1 MRKARIALT
10 AALVTALGL
19 GLTACGGDSEDGAA
33 EKESPTAAAP
43 TPDAASPSAEGGDG
57 EGGATRPA
65 GDVTAPGTGL
75 KVGDKAVLP
84 FEYAKKKG
92 TLAITVTAIDKG
104 AEADMSRFGER
115 AKGLT
120 PYFIK
125 MRVENVGDTH
135 LSHAY
140 VQLRGLLD
148 GGRSTGVSLIGD
160 IPGKC
165 DKESAPAEF
174 GKGVSFETC
183 SLAASQSGVV
193 TGAEFDDGDAYSDK
207 PVVWT
212 AS

>member
-10 AALVTALGL
+10 AALVTTFGL
-19 GLTACGGDSEDGAA
+19 GLTACGGDSDDGAK

-43 TPDAASPSAEGGDG
+43 APDTQSPSADESAGGD
-57 EGGATRPA
+57 AQPA
-65 GDVTAPGTGL
+65 GDVTAPGSKL

-104 AEADMSRFGER
+104 TEADMSQFGAR

-125 MRVENVGDTH
+125 MKVENVGDTD
-135 LSHAY
+135 LSRAY
-140 VQLRGLLD
+140 VQLRGLLAS
-148 GGRSTGVSLIGD
+148 GQGTGVSLIGD

-174 GKGVSFETC
+174 AKGGSFETC
-183 SLAASQSGVV
+183 SLAASRSGDV
-193 TGAEFDDGDAYSDK
+193 TGAEFDEGDAYSNK
-207 PVVWT
+207 PAIWT
-212 AS
+212 TG

>member
-10 AALVTALGL
+10 AALVTTLGM

-33 EKESPTAAAP
+33 QKESPATTA
-43 TPDAASPSAEGGDG
+43 PDPGKESPSADGGESEGGD
-57 EGGATRPA
+57 AQPA
-65 GDVTAPGTGL
+65 GDVTAPGTEL

-104 AEADMSRFGER
+104 AEADMSQFGAR

-125 MRVENVGDTH
+125 MKVENVGDTD
-135 LSHAY
+135 LSRAY
-140 VQLRGLLD
+140 VQLRGLLAS
-148 GGRSTGVSLIGD
+148 GQSTGVSLVGD

-183 SLAASQSGVV
+183 SLAASRSGDV
-193 TGAEFDDGDAYSDK
+193 TGAEFDEGDAYSDK

-212 AS
+212 AG

>member
-10 AALVTALGL
+10 AALVTTLGL
-19 GLTACGGDSEDGAA
+19 GLTACGGDGEDGAA

-43 TPDAASPSAEGGDG
+43 TPDAASPSAEGGDS
-57 EGGATRPA
+57 EGGDTQPA

-125 MRVENVGDTH
+125 M
-135 LSHAY
+135 
-140 VQLRGLLD
+140 
-148 GGRSTGVSLIGD
+148 
-160 IPGKC
+160 
-165 DKESAPAEF
+165 
-174 GKGVSFETC
+174 
-183 SLAASQSGVV
+183 
-193 TGAEFDDGDAYSDK
+193 
-207 PVVWT
+207 
-212 AS
+212 